1 MLSQLPMYQKK
12 GADAYRPDLSRM
24 RDFCV
29 QLNQPHEQIKTIHIA
44 GTNGKGSTAH
54 LMASILQQHGYQVG
68 LYTSPHLKD
77 FRERIKINGKL
88 IEKEFVVDFVKNHR
102 IYLESHSISF
112 FEMTVGLAFSYFS
125 KKKVDIAVIEVG
137 IGGRLDGTNLIKPEF
152 CVITNIGWDHVQFL
166 GDSLEA
172 IAEEK
177 AGIIKP
183 NTPVIIGLTQIETQT
198 VFREKALKMKAEI
211 IFADQIEVSSYA
223 SDLKGNYQ
231 QQNIRTAMVGLRQLK
246 SFKLYPKKIKEGLM
260 NVIANTGLQG
270 RWQVLNDVPKIVAD
284 VAHNKEGL
292 EYTIAQIES
301 HSYGQLHL
309 VLGFVKDKAVD
320 KILQLF
326 SQRARFYLCAP
337 QVPRALS
344 IEDLDRIAADLKL
357 NYKIFSSVGEAYS
370 AAKNQAQSDDFIYVG
385 GSTFVVAEIL

>member
-1 MLSQLPMYQKK
+1 
-12 GADAYRPDLSRM
+12 
-24 RDFCV
+24 
-29 QLNQPHEQIKTIHIA
+29 
-44 GTNGKGSTAH
+44 
-54 LMASILQQHGYQVG
+54 
-68 LYTSPHLKD
+68 
-77 FRERIKINGKL
+77 
-88 IEKEFVVDFVKNHR
+88 
-102 IYLESHSISF
+102 
-112 FEMTVGLAFSYFS
+112 
-125 KKKVDIAVIEVG
+125 
-137 IGGRLDGTNLIKPEF
+137 
-152 CVITNIGWDHVQFL
+152 
-166 GDSLEA
+166 
-172 IAEEK
+172 
-177 AGIIKP
+177 
-183 NTPVIIGLTQIETQT
+183 
-198 VFREKALKMKAEI
+198 
-211 IFADQIEVSSYA
+211 
-223 SDLKGNYQ
+223 
-231 QQNIRTAMVGLRQLK
+231 
-246 SFKLYPKKIKEGLM
+246 M

-326 SQRARFYLCAP
+326 SKRARFYLCAP

-357 NYKIFSSVGEAYS
+357 NYKIFSSVEEAYS